1 MTITNIAV
9 YDVNTFLKNDAQIIA
24 IAGKTMNFFPVVAT
38 DAEPAPFVVYFYSPM
53 VPDVEAYWLRYDA
66 IKYSIFDTDVDRLFR
81 LSERFVEI
89 LGSGDQIEASGG
101 VSGTDTRI
109 FSSYQT
115 GSNLIA
121 PLEINGW
128 YRMNLDFKLCYIS
141 K

>member
-1 MTITNIAV
+1 MTITTIAV

-38 DAEPAPFVVYFYSPM
+38 DAEPAPFVVYFYNPM
-53 VPDVEAYWLRYDA
+53 VPDVEAYWLRYDVV
-66 IKYSIFDTDVDRLFR
+66 KYSIFDTNVDRLFR

>member
-1 MTITNIAV
+1 MTISTIAV
-9 YDVNTFLKNDAQIIA
+9 YDVNTFLKNDAQIVA

-38 DAEPAPFVVYFYSPM
+38 DAEPAPFVVYFYNPM
-53 VPDVEAYWLRYDA
+53 DPDVEAQWLRYDVV
-66 IKYSIFDTDVDRLFR
+66 KYSIFDTNVDRLFR

>member
-1 MTITNIAV
+1 MTITTIAV

-38 DAEPAPFVVYFYSPM
+38 DAEPAPFVVYFYNPM
-53 VPDVEAYWLRYDA
+53 VPNVEAYWLRHDV
-66 IKYSIFDTDVDRLFR
+66 IKYSIFDTNVDRLFR

-101 VSGTDTRI
+101 ISGTDTRI

>member
-1 MTITNIAV
+1 MTISTIAV

-38 DAEPAPFVVYFYSPM
+38 DAEPAPFVVYFYNPM
-53 VPDVEAYWLRYDA
+53 VPDVEAYWLRYDVV
-66 IKYSIFDTDVDRLFR
+66 KYSIFDTDVDRLFR